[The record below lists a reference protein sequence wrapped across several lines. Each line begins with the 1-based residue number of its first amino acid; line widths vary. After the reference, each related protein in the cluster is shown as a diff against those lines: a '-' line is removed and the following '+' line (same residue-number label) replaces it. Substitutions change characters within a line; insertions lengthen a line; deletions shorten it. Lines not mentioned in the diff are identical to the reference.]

1 MLALLYPVLA
11 ISERKL
17 IAEDHILKLDPEC
30 PGMTPY
36 EYKVTVQLRKEINEM
51 LDFPK

>member
-1 MLALLYPVLA
+1 
-11 ISERKL
+11 
-17 IAEDHILKLDPEC
+17 
-30 PGMTPY
+30 MTPY